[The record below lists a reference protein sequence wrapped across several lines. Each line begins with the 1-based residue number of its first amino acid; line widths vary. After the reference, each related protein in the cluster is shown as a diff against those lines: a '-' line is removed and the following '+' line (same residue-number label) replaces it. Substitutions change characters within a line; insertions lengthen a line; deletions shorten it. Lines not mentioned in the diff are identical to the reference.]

1 MPTGLQHVT
10 QPQYPRS
17 ALPMGEATLMS
28 RVNVLVTGSIPW
40 FRVNTRY

>member
-1 MPTGLQHVT
+1 MPAGLQHVT
-10 QPQYPRS
+10 QTQCPRS
-17 ALPMGEATLMS
+17 TLLTGEATLMS